1 MSFKLNQPFSTDNFS
16 PRHPPAKSPLLYTGN
31 IGTWQRVLIESD
43 ILCKSRVAANGQIAC
58 NFDPEF
64 LVRARKLW
72 RFQFPAANM
81 QISCFYP
88 KRTLPVHLKIER
100 VLKHPTL
107 KLDEL
112 EIKLIEF
119 ENYMCNFFPKLCL

>member
-1 MSFKLNQPFSTDNFS
+1 MTTSH

-31 IGTWQRVLIESD
+31 MATWQRVLIESD

-81 QISCFYP
+81 QISLNP
-88 KRTLPVHLKIER
+88 KQMLLPKTHT
-100 VLKHPTL
+100 PCPS
-107 KLDEL
+107 
-112 EIKLIEF
+112 
-119 ENYMCNFFPKLCL
+119 ENWKSPQTPNPQIG